1 MKANDWLR
9 GMNARITYQMNVP
22 TSSATNE
29 PSIDP
34 MQENVEAGDRNVAQA
49 SSPESCPACSG
60 MGFVLSDV
68 PLGHPDFGKAI
79 PCHCKVNERQVRQMS
94 RFQRMSDLNALAR
107 FTFKAFTPEPPHLPP
122 YTLES
127 LRLAYKVAL
136 KFAEQPRGW
145 LLFSGGYGCGKTHL
159 AAAITNQRLDQGQAA
174 IFVVVPDLLD
184 HLRMT
189 YGPDSE
195 VRYDELFNEVRNT
208 SLLVLDDLG
217 VQNATPWVQ
226 EKLFQIL
233 NHRYNSRLPTV
244 LTTNQRLE
252 DLDQRLCS
260 RLRDMDLVKRL
271 HITAPDYRLGNNP
284 SKGNLSTLALHEHQ
298 RFETFDVRR
307 RNASAEVQSTLRRV
321 KEAATAYAHDPY
333 GWFVLRGPNGVGK
346 THLAAAISNEFATV
360 LLNTSLDEVGKTHLA
375 AVISNA
381 QTKFD
386 VMFDVMFVVVP
397 DFLDYLRAAFNP
409 QSPVPYDRRFDELK
423 NSRLLVLDDLGTES
437 ATPWAK
443 EKLFQLL
450 NYRYNAVLPT
460 IITTSATDEKIDPWL
475 RTRMADTICQVWTI
489 KAGSYRGSADQGAVA
504 RTARQQGN
512 ARHKSSW

>member
-49 SSPESCPACSG
+49 SSPESCPACGG

-79 PCHCKVNERQVRQMS
+79 PCHCKLNERQVRQMS

-195 VRYDELFNEVRNT
+195 VRYDELFNEVRTT

-271 HITAPDYRLGNNP
+271 HITAPDYRLGNNRG
-284 SKGNLSTLALHEHQ
+284 KGTLSTLDLHEHQ

-307 RNASAEVQSTLRRV
+307 RNASAEIQSTLRQV

-346 THLAAAISNEFATV
+346 THLAAAISN
-360 LLNTSLDEVGKTHLA
+360 
-375 AVISNA
+375 A
-381 QTKFD
+381 QTK
-386 VMFDVMFVVVP
+386 FDVMFVVVP

>member
-9 GMNARITYQMNVP
+9 GMNARITDQMNVP

-29 PSIDP
+29 PSIDS
-34 MQENVEAGDRNVAQA
+34 MQENVEAGDRNVAQT

-79 PCHCKVNERQVRQMS
+79 PCHCKLNERQVRQMS

-122 YTLES
+122 YTLKS
-127 LRLAYKVAL
+127 LRLAYEAAL
-136 KFAEQPRGW
+136 QFAEQPLGW

-195 VRYDELFNEVRNT
+195 VRYDELFNEVRTT

-260 RLRDMDLVKRL
+260 RLRDMDLVTRR
-271 HITAPDYRLGNNP
+271 HITAPDFRLGDNP
-284 SKGNLSTLALHEHQ
+284 SKGNLSTLDLHENQ
-298 RFETFDVRR
+298 RFDTFDVRR
-307 RNASAEVQSTLRRV
+307 RNASAEIQSTLRQV

-346 THLAAAISNEFATV
+346 THLAAAISNT
-360 LLNTSLDEVGKTHLA
+360 
-375 AVISNA
+375 
-381 QTKFD
+381 QTK
-386 VMFDVMFVVVP
+386 FDVMFVVVP

-475 RTRMADTICQVWTI
+475 RTRMADTLCQVWTI

>member
-1 MKANDWLR
+1 
-9 GMNARITYQMNVP
+9 
-22 TSSATNE
+22 
-29 PSIDP
+29 

-284 SKGNLSTLALHEHQ
+284 SKGNLSTLDLHENQ

-307 RNASAEVQSTLRRV
+307 RNASAEVQSTLRQV

-475 RTRMADTICQVWTI
+475 RTRMADTLCQVWTI
-489 KAGSYRGSADQGAVA
+489 KAGRYRGSADQGAVV

>member
-29 PSIDP
+29 PSIDS

-79 PCHCKVNERQVRQMS
+79 PCHCKLNERQVRQMS

-122 YTLES
+122 YTLKS
-127 LRLAYKVAL
+127 LRLAYEAAL
-136 KFAEQPRGW
+136 KFAEQPLGW

-195 VRYDELFNEVRNT
+195 VRYDELFNEVRTT

-260 RLRDMDLVKRL
+260 RLRDMDLVTRR
-271 HITAPDYRLGNNP
+271 HITAPDYRLGDNP
-284 SKGNLSTLALHEHQ
+284 SKGNLSTLDLHDHQ
-298 RFETFDVRR
+298 RFDTFDVRR
-307 RNASAEVQSTLRRV
+307 RNASAEVQSSLRQV

-346 THLAAAISNEFATV
+346 THLAAAISNT
-360 LLNTSLDEVGKTHLA
+360 
-375 AVISNA
+375 
-381 QTKFD
+381 QTK
-386 VMFDVMFVVVP
+386 FDVMFVVVP

-475 RTRMADTICQVWTI
+475 RTRMADTLCQVWTI
-489 KAGSYRGSADQGAVA
+489 KAGSYRGSADQEAVA

-512 ARHKSSW
+512 ARHKRSW